1 MNTIE
6 ASQHKSLAKVF
17 DRENVKCKG
26 SRVVFAKRVE
36 GAVGTGKTKKESR
49 RNLIR

>member
-1 MNTIE
+1 MNTVG

-26 SRVVFAKRVE
+26 SRVVSSKRVE

-49 RNLIR
+49 GSLIR